1 MRECV
6 FVLFGFAFVCV
17 FVFACVFVFVRP
29 LSHLKS
35 LDTDDSVAAGG
46 PVGNLTPEA
55 KHRDIKAGLF
65 SLMGGPTS
73 VTQPD
78 KRTRRNVIPTNQPF
92 SFHHQPWSHPFQKL
106 ENFDQ
111 VNFSKVLWGF
121 RVNWNENIIMKLKL
135 MFLQP

>member
-1 MRECV
+1 MLEFV
-6 FVLFGFAFVCV
+6 FVLFGFAFV
-17 FVFACVFVFVRP
+17 FVFACVFVFVFACVFVFARP
-29 LSHLKS
+29 MPHLKS

-65 SLMGGPTS
+65 SLMGGPAS

-92 SFHHQPWSHPFQKL
+92 SFHRHSWSHPFQKL

-121 RVNWNENIIMKLKL
+121 KWIQMKI
-135 MFLQP
+135 

>member
-1 MRECV
+1 MLEFV
-6 FVLFGFAFVCV
+6 FMLFGFAFV

-29 LSHLKS
+29 LPHLKS

-73 VTQPD
+73 QCDPTGQTNASQRHSVEPTVLLSPSTLVT
-78 KRTRRNVIPTNQPF
+78 PF
-92 SFHHQPWSHPFQKL
+92 PKIGKF
-106 ENFDQ
+106 
-111 VNFSKVLWGF
+111 
-121 RVNWNENIIMKLKL
+121 
-135 MFLQP
+135 

>member
-1 MRECV
+1 M
-6 FVLFGFAFVCV
+6 LFGFAFV

-29 LSHLKS
+29 LPHLKS

-65 SLMGGPTS
+65 SLTGGPAR

-92 SFHHQPWSHPFQKL
+92 SFHRHSWSHPFPKL

-111 VNFSKVLWGF
+111 VIWKEEHIGTLYTTVHLGADDCLLYLK
-121 RVNWNENIIMKLKL
+121 IMIL
-135 MFLQP
+135 MQHL